1 MMVGDTTQ
9 AETAIQSALKQKP
22 ADPAALRLAAGFYL
36 ERGRTEE
43 AGKYLDALVA
53 LAPGPTPDDLA
64 WANRTRAS
72 LLIRKGR
79 FADADQALRL
89 IDQNLAR
96 RPNRIEDLRLKA
108 SILAL
113 RPSRIEE
120 AIKILEP
127 LSGTNQ
133 LTSGDRFLLALL
145 QLRGGQE
152 AKYQG
157 EMLRI
162 LEGKE
167 KTPLHL
173 AIGIYTT

>member
-36 ERGRTEE
+36 DRGRTEE

-53 LAPGPTPDDLA
+53 LVPGPTPDDLA

-96 RPNRIEDLRLKA
+96 RPNSIEDLRLKA

-113 RPSRIEE
+113 RPAALKRQSRY
-120 AIKILEP
+120 
-127 LSGTNQ
+127 LS
-133 LTSGDRFLLALL
+133 R
-145 QLRGGQE
+145 
-152 AKYQG
+152 
-157 EMLRI
+157 
-162 LEGKE
+162 
-167 KTPLHL
+167 
-173 AIGIYTT
+173 

>member
-9 AETAIQSALKQKP
+9 AETAIQSALKEKP
-22 ADPAALRLAAGFYL
+22 ADPAALRLAASFYL

-53 LAPGPTPDDLA
+53 LVPGPTPDDLA

-96 RPNRIEDLRLKA
+96 RPNSIEDLRLKA

-145 QLRGGQE
+145 QLRG
-152 AKYQG
+152 A
-157 EMLRI
+157 RRPS
-162 LEGKE
+162 
-167 KTPLHL
+167 TR
-173 AIGIYTT
+173 ARC